1 MRSFFAVAVASFL
14 SVVGTGCS
22 NPCQAICHDM
32 ADYAEQCGFTVVDGE
47 LDACMDSFSNA
58 NLPDGQKDVCREH
71 GGNLEEE
78 WTCQDVGDYF
88 GD

>member
-1 MRSFFAVAVASFL
+1 MRSFFPAVIGAIL
-14 SVVGTGCS
+14 GGLGTGCS

-58 NLPDGQKDVCREH
+58 NLSDGQKDVCREH
-71 GGNLEEE
+71 GSNLEEE

>member
-1 MRSFFAVAVASFL
+1 MRSFFGLMLAGTLGIF
-14 SVVGTGCS
+14 GTGCS

-32 ADYAEQCGFTVVDGE
+32 ADYAEQCGFTVADGE
-47 LDACMDSFSNA
+47 LDACMDAFSA
-58 NLPDGQKDVCREH
+58 SSLPDGQKDVCKEH